1 MSAEILASKRP
12 VEATSKA
19 MKDLNHP
26 NSPAPTT
33 RRDFLKTSTAVAGG
47 TLLGGL
53 ALERS
58 AFAAGSDTLKI
69 ALVGCGGR
77 GSGAA
82 DQALSTS
89 GSVKL
94 VAMADV
100 FEDKLQGSLGNL
112 KKQHSDRVEVPKD
125 RQFVGFDAYKQ
136 AIALADVVVLAT
148 PPGFRPIHFEEAVKQ
163 GKNIFMEKPVATD
176 AAGVRRVLAAAE
188 EAKKKNLK
196 VGVGLQRHHQLGYIE
211 TLNRLW
217 DSAIGEITSM
227 RCYWNGTTP
236 WVHPRAELEKQYGR
250 KLTEMEYQMRNWY
263 YFVWICGDHIV
274 EQHIHNLDVINWV
287 KKGHPIRAH
296 GMGGVEVRKGP
307 DYGEIFDHHAVEF
320 EYADG
325 SRCFSQ
331 CRHINGCWSD
341 VSEHVVGTK
350 GSCHVGGGRGEY
362 TMRDLKGEIT
372 WRFQGKGKDPYQQEH
387 DDLFDAIRNN
397 KQYSEVEFGAHSTMT
412 AILGRMA
419 TYSGKVLEWED
430 AINSKISVM
439 PQHFAWDAETP
450 NKPRPDG
457 WYDHAVPG
465 KTRVV

>member
-1 MSAEILASKRP
+1 MSVVTLASKRS
-12 VEATSKA
+12 VESTSKA

-33 RRDFLKTSTAVAGG
+33 RRDFLKTSTAIAGG

-53 ALERS
+53 TLERS

-69 ALVGCGGR
+69 ALIGCGGR

-100 FEDKLQGSLGNL
+100 FEDHLNGSLGNL
-112 KKQHSDRVEVPKD
+112 KKQHADRVEVPKEN
-125 RQFVGFDAYKQ
+125 QFLGFDAYKQ

-163 GKNIFMEKPVATD
+163 GKHIFMEKPVATD
-176 AAGVRRVLAAAE
+176 APGVRRVLAAAE

-211 TLNRLW
+211 TMNRLW
-217 DSAIGEITSM
+217 DKAIGDIVSM

-274 EQHIHNLDVINWV
+274 EQHIHNLDVINWL

-341 VSEHVVGTK
+341 VSEHAVGTK
-350 GSCHVGGGRGEY
+350 GVVDISGYTIRGENA
-362 TMRDLKGEIT
+362 
-372 WRFQGKGKDPYQQEH
+372 WRFKGTGKNPYQQEH
-387 DDLFDAIRNN
+387 DDLFEAIRNN
-397 KQYSEVEFGAHSTMT
+397 KAYNEVEFGAHSTMT
-412 AILGRMA
+412 AIFGRMA
-419 TYSGKVLEWED
+419 TYSGKVIEWDD

-439 PQHFAWDAETP
+439 PQSFAWDAETP
-450 NKPRPDG
+450 VKPRSDG

>member
-1 MSAEILASKRP
+1 MNPLSPSEFSRRQFLKNS
-12 VEATSKA
+12 SKA
-19 MKDLNHP
+19 MAGTALLSTLAVERFAHGAI
-26 NSPAPTT
+26 SP
-33 RRDFLKTSTAVAGG
+33 
-47 TLLGGL
+47 
-53 ALERS
+53 
-58 AFAAGSDTLKI
+58 SDTIRI
-69 ALVGCGGR
+69 ALIGCGGR

-82 DQALSTS
+82 SQALSTS
-89 GSVKL
+89 GPVKL
-94 VAMADV
+94 IAMADAHK
-100 FEDKLQGSLGNL
+100 DQLDRSLKNL
-112 KKQHSDRVEVPKD
+112 KKQHSEKVDVAEDHR
-125 RQFVGFDAYKQ
+125 FIGFDAYKE
-136 AIALADVVVLAT
+136 AIALADVVILAT

-176 AAGVRRVLAAAE
+176 AAGVRRVLAAVE

-217 DSAIGEITSM
+217 DGVIGEITSM

-287 KKGHPIRAH
+287 TQGHPIRAH

-331 CRHINGCWSD
+331 CRHINGCWDD
-341 VSEHVVGTK
+341 VSEHAAGTK
-350 GSCHVGGGRGEY
+350 GSVDISGHTIRGENAWRFRGGG
-362 TMRDLKGEIT
+362 KN
-372 WRFQGKGKDPYQQEH
+372 PYQQEH
-387 DDLFDAIRNN
+387 DDLFEAIRNN
-397 KQYSEVEFGAHSTMT
+397 KPYSEVEFGAHSTMT
-412 AILGRMA
+412 AIFGRMA
-419 TYSGKVLEWED
+419 TYSGKVLEWDD
-430 AINSKISVM
+430 AINSKLSVM
-439 PQHFAWDAETP
+439 PQRFAWDAEP
-450 NKPRPDG
+450 PVKPRPDG

-465 KTRVV
+465 TTRVI